1 MEDYKEIFNP
11 KLYNQQYH
19 QFDISKYNFLITGGA
34 GFIGSNIV
42 EYLLKNKA
50 GKVRVLDNLSNG
62 YFENINDFLSFP
74 NFEFIEGDI
83 RSIETCREAV
93 KDIHYVSHQAALG
106 SVPRSISD
114 PILTN
119 EVNINGFLNIITAI
133 KENKNVKRFVYAASS
148 STYGDSKE
156 LPKIEGNE
164 GRVLS
169 PYAVTKAVNELYAD
183 VFSKVYGINS
193 IGLRYF
199 NVFGPKQN
207 PNNPYAAVIPLF
219 CKHFIEG
226 TSPTIFGDGLTSRD
240 FTFVENVV
248 QANIRALLYDNLDN
262 HEVFNVACGDE
273 ITLINMIQ
281 VLNELTNS
289 SLIPIFK
296 DERKGDVKH
305 SRASIN
311 KISIIGYKPQVY
323 FNEGLSLVF
332 EWYKNKKYYD

>member
-62 YFENINDFLSFP
+62 YFENVKDFLSFP

-219 CKHFIEG
+219 CKNFIEA
-226 TSPTIFGDGLTSRD
+226 TNPTIFGDGLTSRD

-248 QANIRALLYDNLDN
+248 QANIKALFYDELEN
-262 HEVFNVACGDE
+262 HEVYNVACGNQVNLIE
-273 ITLINMIQ
+273 MINMLSKISGKSI
-281 VLNELTNS
+281 T
-289 SLIPIFK
+289 PTYK
-296 DERKGDVKH
+296 KERVGDVKH
-305 SRASIN
+305 SKASLK
-311 KISIIGYKPQVY
+311 KISLIGYNPEIY
-323 FNEGLSLVF
+323 FEDGLKIAYD
-332 EWYKNKKYYD
+332 WYLNNYSK